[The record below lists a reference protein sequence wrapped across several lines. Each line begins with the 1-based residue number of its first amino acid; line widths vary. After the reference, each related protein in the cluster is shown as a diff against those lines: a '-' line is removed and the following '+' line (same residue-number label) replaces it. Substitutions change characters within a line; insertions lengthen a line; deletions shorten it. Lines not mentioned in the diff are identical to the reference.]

1 MKKKK
6 VTNADKLSLYCRTLK
21 CLRELHPSY
30 YSTVVK
36 TDVETAYTIRNNYR
50 TSLYLNIRIPPEVLI
65 WKKEV

>member
-6 VTNADKLSLYCRTLK
+6 VTNADKLNLYCRTLK